1 MKNFPRITGD
11 NTDEPYYVRA
21 KFFLN
26 IQETDMYGFHMISDH
41 SGKLYVSTDDNPANA
56 VSSLLLSAESLAVP
70 RGLETGRILVFNII
84 LLIIFYSNK

>member
-1 MKNFPRITGD
+1 MKLNVPEYEQHSNIKTLNMKNFPRITGD

-41 SGKLYVSTDDNPANA
+41 SGKLYVSTDADPANA
-56 VSSLLLSAESLAVP
+56 VSLLSAESLAESLAVP
-70 RGLETGRILVFNII
+70 
-84 LLIIFYSNK
+84 